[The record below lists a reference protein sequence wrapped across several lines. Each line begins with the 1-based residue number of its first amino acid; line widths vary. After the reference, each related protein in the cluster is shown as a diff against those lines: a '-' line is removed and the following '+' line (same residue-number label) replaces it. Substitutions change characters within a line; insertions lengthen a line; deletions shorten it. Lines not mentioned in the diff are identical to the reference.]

1 MDAYERKA
9 AFAEARAE
17 AYEVSLARHSVS
29 SKSESSNNSNSD
41 TQHRKLTD
49 AEGSRWQRYIDGQIN
64 TAISAAMA
72 EHKMLADARQEA
84 VGKALGEVRKQLR
97 EEIAAEVGQLRADLT
112 VEKAHGGEIIDLPAL
127 PLRDRRG

>member
-29 SKSESSNNSNSD
+29 SKPESSNNSNSD

-64 TAISAAMA
+64 AAISAAMA
-72 EHKMLADARQEA
+72 EHFVARISSRA
-84 VGKALGEVRKQLR
+84 KSAPRIHIHVRR
-97 EEIAAEVGQLRADLT
+97 T
-112 VEKAHGGEIIDLPAL
+112 
-127 PLRDRRG
+127 

>member
-29 SKSESSNNSNSD
+29 SKPESSNNSNSD

-64 TAISAAMA
+64 AAISAAMA

-97 EEIAAEVGQLRADLT
+97 EEIAKSDSSAPDLT

-127 PLRDRRG
+127 PLRDRLG